1 MAMAVA
7 AGIVTGGQTGPSLS
21 EADGRAMEAAFEQI
35 LLNAATEHTTSTPR
49 TVTIAQRSLNG
60 WFRFQGADALPAGVA
75 EPELEFE
82 GERRLIARATVDLDG
97 LRAQQPNRDLF
108 DPLRYL
114 QGRLPVSA
122 VGLVQAA
129 DGTIRVDFESVEIGS
144 VPVPATLVHELVRYY
159 TRSDTHPDGID
170 LTESFRLPYS
180 IEAIRIEPRQMV
192 VEQ

>member
-1 MAMAVA
+1 MVQCGVPWLMAMAVA
-7 AGIVTGGQTGPSLS
+7 AGIVTGGQTGPPLS
-21 EADGRAMEAAFEQI
+21 EADGRAMEAAFKQI

-75 EPELEFE
+75 DPELEFE

-159 TRSDTHPDGID
+159 TRSDTHPRWHRPDGI
-170 LTESFRLPYS
+170 LPP
-180 IEAIRIEPRQMV
+180 AV
-192 VEQ
+192 

>member
-75 EPELEFE
+75 DPELEFE